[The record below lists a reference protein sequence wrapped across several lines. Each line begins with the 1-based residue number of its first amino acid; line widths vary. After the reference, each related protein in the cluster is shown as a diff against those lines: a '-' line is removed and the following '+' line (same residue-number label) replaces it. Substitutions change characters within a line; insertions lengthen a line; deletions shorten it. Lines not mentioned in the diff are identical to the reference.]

1 MNLGKEQRAVLTYA
15 NQLTILR
22 MIFIPCFV
30 LLVIY
35 GHVQIATL
43 VFFLAGVTDA
53 LDGLIARKLQQ
64 KTALGS
70 YLDPMADKLLLT
82 ASFVTLTVP
91 SVPVALHIPIW
102 LTVLT
107 ISRDLLIAV
116 SALIIHL
123 QTGHVSFPPSFL
135 GKCTTTA
142 QLTTVGVCIAG
153 NFIPGLGVVIFPLA
167 IYSTLLMT
175 IGSGLHYFY
184 RSVRII
190 EEYQKTQSVNGK
202 KRSQDS
208 RS

>member
-1 MNLGKEQRAVLTYA
+1 MLTYA

-22 MIFIPCFV
+22 MLFIPCFV

-35 GHVQIATL
+35 GYVGVATL
-43 VFFLAGVTDA
+43 VFVLAGVTDA
-53 LDGLIARKLQQ
+53 LDGLLARKLQQ

-70 YLDPMADKLLLT
+70 FLDPMADKLLLT

-91 SVPVALHIPIW
+91 SVPIALHIPIW

-107 ISRDLLIAV
+107 ISRDLLIALF
-116 SALIIHL
+116 ALIIHL
-123 QTGHVSFPPSFL
+123 QTGYASFQPTFL

-142 QLTTVGVCIAG
+142 QLTTVGACMLG
-153 NFIPGLGVVIFPLA
+153 NLVPSLGVVFFPA
-167 IYSTLLMT
+167 AVYSSLLLT
-175 IGSGLHYFY
+175 VGSGLHYFY

-190 EEYQKTQSVNGK
+190 ENYQKTQSVNGK